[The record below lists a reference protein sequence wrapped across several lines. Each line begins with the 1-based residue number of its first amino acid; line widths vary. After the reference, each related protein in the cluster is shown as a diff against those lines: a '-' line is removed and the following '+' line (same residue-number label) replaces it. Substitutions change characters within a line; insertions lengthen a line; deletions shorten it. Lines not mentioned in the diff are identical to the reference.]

1 MVGDGAC
8 HLPSEEAFMTAGGDF
23 YTRIAHPTEIIELLE
38 TMSQPGSASLVPE
51 QDQAAQLPVVVATA
65 SGDALHLD
73 ISAIRDAAP
82 ALSEGMGFR
91 LTGQGPEGVVRS
103 PVLTV

>member
-1 MVGDGAC
+1 
-8 HLPSEEAFMTAGGDF
+8 MTAGGDF

-73 ISAIRDAAP
+73 IGCGVFLATQIMKLRRGEY
-82 ALSEGMGFR
+82 LHQKVFR
-91 LTGQGPEGVVRS
+91 SSRPNCWPCARKIAKDCCLR
-103 PVLTV
+103 